1 MSFVRLLGMMN
12 FVPEQFESKSEVV
25 IDKDGDS
32 FSVTSVHLTVA
43 AKIPGI
49 DQAAFQS
56 IAAKAKAGCPI
67 SKLTCASPVIIDGE
81 ALFSGKKD

>member
-25 IDKDGDS
+25 IDNDGDS

-43 AKIPGI
+43 AKIPGN
-49 DQAAFQS
+49 QAAFQS

-81 ALFSGKKD
+81 ALFSGRKD